1 MYSNDLNI
9 TFSTSKDL
17 AKDFAPNECRFSDFA
32 EILKSEINYSPFQY
46 SENYRK
52 ETNSLISHANAL
64 IFDFDD
70 GTSIDMAKDIF
81 VDFSYIIATT
91 RSHQK
96 EKNGKVCDRFR
107 LVLPCETNFQVSIQ
121 EYKDLM
127 RELIER
133 YGADPACKDVSRFYF
148 GFKDSQIQFNFG
160 RLFDIQDEI
169 QKLNKKKQIRAE
181 MLAKKEVKKVEF
193 EGHKIDTL
201 REISKTPAML
211 KVLKF
216 YDRFI
221 PGQRNTALFSMAKY
235 LQESGMTDDEVISET
250 LWLNT
255 QGQSM
260 DEIEIQNT
268 IFKSLGIREN

>member
-1 MYSNDLNI
+1 MYANDLNI
-9 TFSTSKDL
+9 TYSTSKDL
-17 AKDFAPNECRFSDFA
+17 AKDFIPNECRFSDFA

-52 ETNSLISHANAL
+52 ESNSLISHANAI

-70 GTSIDMAKDIF
+70 GMSIDMAKDVF
-81 VDFSYIIATT
+81 VDFSYILATT

-96 EKNGKVCDRFR
+96 DKNGKVCDRFR
-107 LVLPCETNFQVSIQ
+107 LVLPCETNLQVSIQ
-121 EYKDLM
+121 QYKDLM

-160 RLFDIQDEI
+160 RLFDIQDEL

-216 YDRFI
+216 HDRFI
-221 PGQRNTALFSMAKY
+221 TGQRNTALFSMAKY

-250 LWLNT
+250 LWLNS
-255 QGQSM
+255 QGNGL

-268 IFKSLGIREN
+268 IFKSLGIRES